1 MYVLY
6 VQNRFHCKV
15 KASGGITIIP
25 LCVYVCVY
33 VCASVCVCVCYC
45 LGPALR
51 PLGKVTRGGVCVCV
65 YTDSYYMCTD

>member
-33 VCASVCVCVCYC
+33 VHASVCVCVCMC
-45 LGPALR
+45 
-51 PLGKVTRGGVCVCV
+51 VCVCV
-65 YTDSYYMCTD
+65 YTQIATTCVQTE

>member
-25 LCVYVCVY
+25 LCVYVCVCACEC
-33 VCASVCVCVCYC
+33 VCVCVHVCVCVCIH
-45 LGPALR
+45 R
-51 PLGKVTRGGVCVCV
+51 
-65 YTDSYYMCTD
+65 

>member
-25 LCVYVCVY
+25 LCVYVCV
-33 VCASVCVCVCYC
+33 CACECVCVCVH
-45 LGPALR
+45 
-51 PLGKVTRGGVCVCV
+51 VCVCV
-65 YTDSYYMCTD
+65 YTQIATTCGQTE